1 MRPSEAPIS
10 SSEVLASGYPEHG
23 ALERGEESLREAER
37 ALARAT
43 RAPEPGREGEWV
55 AEVTPALETA
65 QRAMR
70 LHREA
75 MEGPRGLYEELQ
87 HEAQWLVPR
96 LERLLARLGHIEA
109 ATDELRRM
117 LAGASEEPGEG
128 TATIRTD
135 AQRMLRSLRALA
147 VREGDLLFDRFNEPS
162 AGD

>member
-1 MRPSEAPIS
+1 MRPSEAQIS
-10 SSEVLASGYPEHG
+10 ILEHLTPDCSERA
-23 ALERGEESLREAER
+23 ALERGEQSLREAER
-37 ALARAT
+37 ALARAS
-43 RAPEPGREGEWV
+43 RAPDPGQEREWV

-65 QRAMR
+65 QRAIR

-109 ATDELRRM
+109 ETDGLRRI
-117 LAGASEEPGEG
+117 LAGASDEP
-128 TATIRTD
+128 AASPAAIRAD
-135 AQRMLRSLRALA
+135 AQRMLRALRALA
-147 VREGDLLFDRFNEPS
+147 SREGDLLFDRFNEPS